1 MIIVI
6 PDWSSV
12 SQRCVRRRPYSS
24 SRLFGL
30 IKFLKQGT
38 KEDQMM
44 IGLLTNVWLQKNR
57 TLFTIQLI
65 VFWGNILTMLPNQK
79 IAEELSSLLFSIL
92 FLSPFQESLA
102 LAKKRLHPSHMSRRA
117 PGNIYKGIHDL
128 SGNFFLLFC
137 RSTYFWEFSQK
148 SVYSRMH

>member
-1 MIIVI
+1 MVYVYVYVRLYCDDPIYYARMIIVI

-65 VFWGNILTMLPNQK
+65 IVFWGNILTMLPNQK
-79 IAEELSSLLFSIL
+79 VAPEELSSLLFSIL
-92 FLSPFQESLA
+92 FVSPFQESLA
-102 LAKKRLHPSHMSRRA
+102 LAKKGYILVTCLDGRRA
-117 PGNIYKGIHDL
+117 IYTKEYTI
-128 SGNFFLLFC
+128 
-137 RSTYFWEFSQK
+137 
-148 SVYSRMH
+148 